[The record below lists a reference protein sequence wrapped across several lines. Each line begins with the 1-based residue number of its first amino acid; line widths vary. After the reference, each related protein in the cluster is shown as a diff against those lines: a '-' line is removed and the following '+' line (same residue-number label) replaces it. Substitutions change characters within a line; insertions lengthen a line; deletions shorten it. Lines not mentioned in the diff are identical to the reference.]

1 MEVDAATVA
10 FAGTLVILCISL
22 VGVMIQMNRTL
33 AGIAKEIGALTA
45 RVDALAA
52 GVEANRVAIEANID
66 EQIQLLRTEIREG
79 RRDLDRKL
87 ERLRDRVDAN
97 AVTHT
102 HDASI
107 KEVGAQVVAFNARV
121 SRVEDYIEATSG
133 GEWPVAGGQ

>member
-97 AVTHT
+97 AVTH
-102 HDASI
+102 DASI